1 MTPGFIVGGKC
12 YTTTQV
18 GAHSDQSDV
27 LAVMGTPTETSE
39 QLREARDHM
48 KQQTDLINRQ
58 TAQMKQQTARIEEF
72 NQQILER
79 VNFFTEKLEW
89 NDERDLQQNI
99 EIEEQKVIIA
109 ELKTT
114 LEMHRFLITELTAEL
129 KKRPAVQAFGHSN
142 K

>member
-79 VNFFTEKLEW
+79 VNFFTEKLEMY
-89 NDERDLQQNI
+89 DDRDLEQAIKI
-99 EIEEQKVIIA
+99 EKQEVTIA
-109 ELKTT
+109 DLKKT
-114 LEMHRFLITELTAEL
+114 LKMHRVLITELTTEL
-129 KKRPAVQAFGHSN
+129 KKRPAVQAFG
-142 K
+142 